1 MSFAVI
7 KTGGK
12 QYKVAKDQILK
23 IERIDG
29 EQGGKVV
36 FEEVLFLA
44 DEDGTKIEIG
54 DPFIKGATVEAEI
67 LEQGRAKKINV
78 IKFKSKV
85 RYKRKHGH
93 RQLFTQIKVVKI

>member
-12 QYKVAKDQILK
+12 QYKVAKDQTLK
-23 IERIDG
+23 IERIEG
-29 EQGGKVV
+29 EQGGKVA
-36 FEEVLFLA
+36 FEEVLLLA
-44 DEDGTKIEIG
+44 DEDGSKIEVG
-54 DPFIKGATVEAEI
+54 DPFIKGAKVEAEI
-67 LEQGRAKKINV
+67 LEQGRARKINV

>member
-1 MSFAVI
+1 MSFAII

-12 QYKVAKDQILK
+12 QYKVAEDQFLK

-29 EQGGKVV
+29 EVGAKVN

-44 DEDGTKIEIG
+44 DEDGTNIKFG
-54 DPFIKGATVEAEI
+54 DPLIAGAKVEAEI

-93 RQLFTQIKVVKI
+93 RQQFTKVKILSI

>member
-1 MSFAVI
+1 MPFAVI

-12 QYKVAKDQILK
+12 QYKVANDQFLK

-29 EQGGKVV
+29 EPGTKVN

-44 DEDGTKIEIG
+44 NEDGTDVRFG
-54 DPFIKGATVEAEI
+54 DPFIAGTKVEAEI

-93 RQLFTQIKVVKI
+93 RQLFTKVKILKI

>member
-1 MSFAVI
+1 MSLAVI

-12 QYKVAKDQILK
+12 QYKVAKDQTLK
-23 IERIDG
+23 IERIEG
-29 EQGGKVV
+29 EQGGKVA
-36 FEEVLFLA
+36 FEEVLLLA
-44 DEDGTKIEIG
+44 DEDGSKIEVG
-54 DPFIKGATVEAEI
+54 DPFIKGAKVEAEI
-67 LEQGRAKKINV
+67 LEQGRARKINV